1 MIAVAPKPAFSALQ
15 GTNRP
20 RVDMQPVA
28 GGVMDI
34 DLDASRRIQKD
45 WSGPQFGVVD
55 QGGF

>member
-28 GGVMDI
+28 GGVIDI
-34 DLDASRRIQKD
+34 DLDAPCRIQKA
-45 WSGPQFGVVD
+45 WSGSQIGAVD